1 MGSDS
6 QDIQQHIGCGS
17 NEINL
22 PPITVNVNTTTGGC
36 FSVSVDSHTSVENL
50 KKIVAKKLKVAKDR
64 ICLLHREKYV
74 SFYLNFSLLVL

>member
-17 NEINL
+17 DINL
-22 PPITVNVNTTTGGC
+22 SQLTLNINPTTGGS
-36 FSVSVDSHTSVENL
+36 FSVNVDSHTTVENL

-64 ICLLHREKYV
+64 ICLLHREK
-74 SFYLNFSLLVL
+74 

>member
-17 NEINL
+17 DIL
-22 PPITVNVNTTTGGC
+22 PSQFTLNINTTTGGS
-36 FSVSVDSHTSVENL
+36 FSVSVDSHTTVENL

-64 ICLLHREKYV
+64 ICLLHREK
-74 SFYLNFSLLVL
+74 